1 MRFYAFKSNYSYKNT
16 VEIAS
21 FVGLRSLK
29 TRRLVHDVTFMYKI
43 LNGGIDCPELL
54 QKVGLKVPSFNSR
67 FNPPFSIPHSNKNY
81 IINSPMCRLPTSCNL
96 LHNVDFYFDS
106 CTKLKN
112 SIYNLNVDG

>member
-1 MRFYAFKSNYSYKNT
+1 MKFAPLYDKRPGHGPRMAPPP
-16 VEIAS
+16 
-21 FVGLRSLK
+21 RSG
-29 TRRLVHDVTFMYKI
+29 T
-43 LNGGIDCPELL
+43 GGIDCPELL

-96 LHNVDFYFDS
+96 LLNFDFYFDS